1 MFEQILSEM
10 REAARAGRVYL
21 SEHARDEMADEEL
34 TFQDVIHCILTGE
47 IIEQQYD
54 VRRSENKYIVY
65 GDCLN

>member
-10 REAARAGRVYL
+10 REAARAKRVYL

-54 VRRSENKYIVY
+54 VQRNENNMSSTVTV
-65 GDCLN
+65 